1 VNWSRVIGNVGRTL
15 ITTGVLVLLFV
26 VYQLWGTAL
35 HERRAQS
42 NLRSEFSETVT
53 ATAPEAVRQFEA
65 AETELPATLEP
76 EAVLTASS
84 EEQPATAV
92 IDYTKLVI
100 DPRIIE
106 YGPPPPTPESGD
118 ATARLR
124 IPKIGIDKV
133 IVEGVGTNTL
143 KEGPGHYP
151 GTPLPGQ
158 AGNAAIA
165 GHRTTYGAP
174 FYNLNE
180 LEPNDLIYVTT
191 SQGAFQYRVVESLV
205 VRPSDTWVLDPSED
219 DRLTLTTCHPRL
231 SARQRLIV
239 IAELIGPAAPSN
251 TDLVAG
257 EPETPVELPSEQVG
271 GDPTTTTMLVGE
283 GVADTPPST
292 VSPVTSAPPTTP
304 APTTTQLT
312 LGVVTG
318 QELADRAAGGEIT
331 HGGIDGEQAAS
342 WPVIFWA
349 VAAGLVWFGFW
360 YLSRQW
366 RRWPAFLLGTPVFL
380 IVLFIFFEN
389 FSRLLPSGV

>member
-1 VNWSRVIGNVGRTL
+1 MNWSRVIGNVGRTL

-53 ATAPEAVRQFEA
+53 AMAPEVVRQFEA
-65 AETELPATLEP
+65 AETELPATVEP

-84 EEQPATAV
+84 EQQPTTAV
-92 IDYTKLVI
+92 IDYSELVI

-106 YGPPPPTPESGD
+106 YGPPPPPPERGD
-118 ATARLR
+118 AMARLR

-174 FYNLNE
+174 FYDLNE
-180 LEPNDLIYVTT
+180 LEANDLIYVTT

-205 VRPSDTWVLDPSED
+205 MQPFDTWVLDPSED
-219 DRLTLTTCHPRL
+219 NRLTLTTCHPRL

-239 IAELIGPAAPSN
+239 IAQLIGPAAPSDA
-251 TDLVAG
+251 DLVAG
-257 EPETPVELPSEQVG
+257 EPETSAELPSEQVG
-271 GDPTTTTMLVGE
+271 TDPTTTTMVVGE
-283 GVADTPPST
+283 GTANTPPST
-292 VSPVTSAPPTTP
+292 VSAATSAPPTTP

-318 QELADRAAGGEIT
+318 QELADRAAVGEIT
-331 HGGIDGEQAAS
+331 RGGIDGEQAAS
-342 WPVIFWA
+342 WPAIFWA

-366 RRWPAFLLGTPVFL
+366 RRWPAFLLGTPTVL
-380 IVLFIFFEN
+380 VVLFIFFEN